1 MTYSKAE
8 NDRLNTIMGE
18 ILRKEDEIYILDS
31 RDKARRNKYEL
42 SIKIRNRGLQDENTT
57 DSV

>member
-31 RDKARRNKYEL
+31 RDKVRRNKYEL